1 MKGFIGFFLN
11 VSFNSVAHLAAFRQE
26 LFGTQPPRKSK
37 WPQSDRNSSK
47 HQPPAKVNDCTPTET
62 IRNANPLAKVI
73 GCSRR
78 RPLAAAAAKRAK
90 GRGQHRCRRCG
101 EPRRSRSTTA
111 RGGRMQRRARATNR
125 QPPPPPQARGRC
137 TTGSASMLLGLLDK
151 LTCLL
156 STPRPPQEGLTATP
170 LYSPSPGA

>member
-1 MKGFIGFFLN
+1 MFPSTPWRTWLHSDRNYSERI
-11 VSFNSVAHLAAFRQE
+11 
-26 LFGTQPPRKSK
+26 PPRKSK

-137 TTGSASMLLGLLDK
+137 TTGSASMLFGLLDK

-156 STPRPPQEGLTATP
+156 TTPHPPQQGLKICTLKNIP
-170 LYSPSPGA
+170 KSILKDFHHDL